1 MMILLIFWRRQL
13 SRDGRPVHRL
23 TLFRLT
29 CARLSTVLLLLVSY
43 PLSSLAAP
51 DQSTGVAAP
60 EKSPI
65 SWARAVNTRP
75 GRDAP
80 DLMERLRDGF
90 AMPDL
95 DNELVQK
102 YQNYYLQHPGAMKRL
117 LENGRRYFY
126 YVLEELER
134 RGMPSELALLPMV
147 ESSYNPRALSPARA
161 AGLWQF
167 IPSTGRNYGLSQ
179 SWWEDN
185 RRDVVSSTGAA
196 LDYLSYLYS
205 LMGDWHL
212 ALASYNW
219 GEGSVGRAVAKN
231 QQQGLATGYDDI
243 RMPAETK
250 NYVPRLQA
258 IKNILRNP
266 QLVSQLGLPVLPN
279 RPYFES
285 VALYGK
291 HIDLETVAKLA
302 NISVDEVKALNP
314 EHYRPVLKVETI
326 NLPKDRVSQFK
337 ANLNAYQESEKP
349 LSRWASYTVKPGE
362 KPERIADK
370 FKMSLSQLQE
380 ANGVSLKSLGKPGQP
395 LLVLTEGGDLPKGAG
410 PVNEMDENTPV
421 SVPEIEKPTGKSA
434 GGKAEKSSG
443 KGKDSS
449 AKESRSD
456 KGGKSGK
463 TGKNEKA
470 AKSDK
475 SGGKADKSAGADKAG
490 KSGKDAGS
498 SKASSSKSADKPS
511 AAKTSSQ
518 KSASGS
524 EKSGN
529 KPAASGKSS
538 SKSDSKDKKR

>member
-1 MMILLIFWRRQL
+1 MQLRALTVFLISL
-13 SRDGRPVHRL
+13 
-23 TLFRLT
+23 
-29 CARLSTVLLLLVSY
+29 CAQCAFSTA
-43 PLSSLAAP
+43 SLAA
-51 DQSTGVAAP
+51 DQSTGVVAP
-60 EKSPI
+60 DKSPI

-75 GRDAP
+75 GREAP

-102 YQNYYLQHPGAMKRL
+102 YQNYYMKNPGAMKRL
-117 LENGRRYFY
+117 LENGRRYLY

-147 ESSYNPRALSPARA
+147 ESSYNPKALSPARA

-219 GEGSVGRAVAKN
+219 GEGAVGRAVAKN
-231 QQQGLATGYDDI
+231 QAQGMPIGYDDI

-258 IKNILRNP
+258 IKNILRNQ
-266 QLVSQLGLPVLPN
+266 QLVSQMGLPVLPN

-291 HIDLETVAKLA
+291 HIDLDTVAKLA

-337 ANLNAYQESEKP
+337 ANLSNYQETEKP
-349 LSRWASYTVKPGE
+349 LSKWAAYTVQPGE
-362 KPERIADK
+362 KPASIADK

-395 LLVLTEGGDLPKGAG
+395 LLVLTEGGDLPKGAA
-410 PVNEMDENTPV
+410 PVSEMNENTPV
-421 SVPEIEKPTGKSA
+421 SVPEDDKPS
-434 GGKAEKSSG
+434 KAAAKTDKNDKPSG
-443 KGKDSS
+443 KGK
-449 AKESRSD
+449 E
-456 KGGKSGK
+456 SGK
-463 TGKNEKA
+463 ADKNTKG
-470 AKSDK
+470 AKDAKDPQSDK
-475 SGGKADKSAGADKAG
+475 SGGKGKTEKSSGADKSSKSAKEPAASKAPTAKASASKSSDKT
-490 KSGKDAGS
+490 SN
-498 SKASSSKSADKPS
+498 ASSSKSA
-511 AAKTSSQ
+511 
-518 KSASGS
+518 
-524 EKSGN
+524 
-529 KPAASGKSS
+529 PAKSS
-538 SKSDSKDKKR
+538 GKSDSKDKSKR

>member
-1 MMILLIFWRRQL
+1 MN
-13 SRDGRPVHRL
+13 
-23 TLFRLT
+23 LFRAL
-29 CARLSTVLLLLVSY
+29 RSLLAVAFIATTT
-43 PLSSLAAP
+43 LATGVYAAT

-95 DNELVQK
+95 DNELVRK
-102 YQNYYLQHPGAMKRL
+102 YQSYYLKNPGAMRRL
-117 LENGRRYFY
+117 LENGRRYAY

-147 ESSYNPRALSPARA
+147 ESSYNPKALSPARA

-219 GEGSVGRAVAKN
+219 GEGAVGRAVAKN
-231 QQQGLATGYDDI
+231 QAQGLPTGYDDI

-258 IKNILRNP
+258 IKNILRDP
-266 QLVSQLGLPVLPN
+266 QLVAQMNLPVLPN

-291 HIDLETVAKLA
+291 HIDLDTVAKLA

-314 EHYRPVLKVETI
+314 EHYRPVMKVETI
-326 NLPKDRVSQFK
+326 NLPKERVAQFK
-337 ANLNAYQESEKP
+337 SNLSLLEENDKP
-349 LSRWASYTVKPGE
+349 LSKWVSYTVQPGE
-362 KPERIADK
+362 KPQRIADK
-370 FKMSLSQLQE
+370 FNMSISQLQE
-380 ANGVSLKSLGKPGQP
+380 ANGVSLKSLSKPGQP
-395 LLVLTEGGDLPKGAG
+395 LLVLTEGNNELPKGAA
-410 PVNEMDENTPV
+410 PLVEMNENTPV
-421 SVPEIEKPTGKSA
+421 TVPE
-434 GGKAEKSSG
+434 
-443 KGKDSS
+443 
-449 AKESRSD
+449 
-456 KGGKSGK
+456 
-463 TGKNEKA
+463 
-470 AKSDK
+470 
-475 SGGKADKSAGADKAG
+475 
-490 KSGKDAGS
+490 
-498 SKASSSKSADKPS
+498 ADKPS
-511 AAKTSSQ
+511 KKSSRDKPLKSQSTRSKQLSANTGSTKTSKTPAKSGSSVKSSAPAPSKSPAKTTQ
-518 KSASGS
+518 TK
-524 EKSGN
+524 
-529 KPAASGKSS
+529 KSS
-538 SKSDSKDKKR
+538 SPQSTSKKRDK

>member
-1 MMILLIFWRRQL
+1 MTVSFLAQARALFSIATLLLIGL
-13 SRDGRPVHRL
+13 
-23 TLFRLT
+23 
-29 CARLSTVLLLLVSY
+29 
-43 PLSSLAAP
+43 PLSVSAAP

-80 DLMERLRDGF
+80 DLLERLRDGF

-95 DNELVQK
+95 DNDLVRK
-102 YQNYYLQHPGAMKRL
+102 YQNYYQQNPGAMRRL

-219 GEGSVGRAVAKN
+219 GEGAVARAVAKN
-231 QQQGLATGYDDI
+231 QQQGLPTGYDDI

-258 IKNILRNP
+258 IKNVLRDP
-266 QLVSQLGLPVLPN
+266 QLVAELGLPILPN

-291 HIDLETVAKLA
+291 HIDLDTVAKLA

-337 ANLNAYQESEKP
+337 SNLNAYQDSEKP
-349 LSRWASYTVKPGE
+349 LSHWASYTVQPGE
-362 KPERIADK
+362 KPKSIAEK

-380 ANGVSLKSLGKPGQP
+380 ANGVSLKSLSKPGQP
-395 LLVLTEGGDLPKGAG
+395 ILVKTDDGELPKGAA
-410 PVNEMDENTPV
+410 PVAEMDENTPV
-421 SVPEIEKPTGKSA
+421 NVPESDKPVKHASSKAESRPTGKSA
-434 GGKAEKSSG
+434 KST
-443 KGKDSS
+443 
-449 AKESRSD
+449 D
-456 KGGKSGK
+456 KTSKS
-463 TGKNEKA
+463 T
-470 AKSDK
+470 
-475 SGGKADKSAGADKAG
+475 
-490 KSGKDAGS
+490 AGS
-498 SKASSSKSADKPS
+498 SKSTPAKKMDKTTTSAKSSGTTKAKTTSSKDKP
-511 AAKTSSQ
+511 KVTS
-518 KSASGS
+518 
-524 EKSGN
+524 
-529 KPAASGKSS
+529 KPAAKPAATQN
-538 SKSDSKDKKR
+538 KKTKH

>member
-1 MMILLIFWRRQL
+1 MHMALCAIIMILLIFWRILHSAPRTPALPRRLNPNLYRALRFLAAL
-13 SRDGRPVHRL
+13 SLIGPP
-23 TLFRLT
+23 
-29 CARLSTVLLLLVSY
+29 LVCFG
-43 PLSSLAAP
+43 AP

-65 SWARAVNTRP
+65 SWTKAVNTRP
-75 GRDAP
+75 GREAP

-95 DNELVQK
+95 DNDLVRK
-102 YQNYYLQHPGAMKRL
+102 YQAYYIKNPGAMRRL
-117 LENGRRYFY
+117 LENGRRYAYF
-126 YVLEELER
+126 VLEELER

-147 ESSYNPRALSPARA
+147 ESSYNPKALSPARA

-219 GEGSVGRAVAKN
+219 GEGAVGRAVAKN
-231 QQQGLATGYDDI
+231 QQQGLPTGYDDI

-258 IKNILRNP
+258 IKNILRDK
-266 QLVSQLGLPVLPN
+266 QLVAQMGLPVLPN
-279 RPYFES
+279 RPYFEA
-285 VALYGK
+285 VAVYGK
-291 HIDLETVAKLA
+291 HIDIETVAKMA
-302 NISVDEVKALNP
+302 DISVDEVKALNP

-326 NLPKDRVSQFK
+326 NLPKDRVASFK
-337 ANLNAYQESEKP
+337 ANLNAYQENEKP
-349 LSRWASYTVKPGE
+349 LSRWASYTVQPGE

-395 LLVLTEGGDLPKGAG
+395 LLVLTEGSGDLPKGTASL
-410 PVNEMDENTPV
+410 VEMNDNTPEN
-421 SVPEIEKPTGKSA
+421 VPDSDKNAAKSTAAKADKRVDADKTAKSGSAKTSA
-434 GGKAEKSSG
+434 GKTPAVKTTSGKTSDTKAAVRKPDSSKDKPAGKAASSRTNP
-443 KGKDSS
+443 SS
-449 AKESRSD
+449 TPTS
-456 KGGKSGK
+456 GKSG
-463 TGKNEKA
+463 
-470 AKSDK
+470 AKSPT
-475 SGGKADKSAGADKAG
+475 
-490 KSGKDAGS
+490 
-498 SKASSSKSADKPS
+498 SKEK
-511 AAKTSSQ
+511 KTQ
-518 KSASGS
+518 
-524 EKSGN
+524 
-529 KPAASGKSS
+529 
-538 SKSDSKDKKR
+538 R

>member
-1 MMILLIFWRRQL
+1 MSPPIN
-13 SRDGRPVHRL
+13 RPPAVLRHPPPDRL
-23 TLFRLT
+23 NHPRAL
-29 CARLSTVLLLLVSY
+29 
-43 PLSSLAAP
+43 LAAFLIACLGLTGTVQAAA

-65 SWARAVNTRP
+65 GWTRAVNTRP

-80 DLMERLRDGF
+80 DLLERLRDGF

-95 DNELVQK
+95 DNDLVRK
-102 YQNYYLQHPGAMKRL
+102 YQNYYQQNPGAMRRL

-219 GEGSVGRAVAKN
+219 GEGAVGRAVAKN
-231 QQQGLATGYDDI
+231 QAQGLPTGYDDI

-258 IKNILRNP
+258 IKNVLRDP
-266 QLVSQLGLPVLPN
+266 QMVAALGLPILPN

-337 ANLNAYQESEKP
+337 SNLNTYQASEKP
-349 LSRWASYTVKPGE
+349 LSQWASYTVQPGE
-362 KPERIADK
+362 KPKHIADK

-380 ANGVSLKSLGKPGQP
+380 ANGISLKSLSKPGQP
-395 LLVLTEGGDLPKGAG
+395 ILVKTDEGDLPKGAA
-410 PVNEMDENTPV
+410 PVAEMDENTPV
-421 SVPEIEKPTGKSA
+421 SVPEADKPAKHVSSKPDKTSTDSSK
-434 GGKAEKSSG
+434 KTAEKKPGSQSSTS
-443 KGKDSS
+443 KKV
-449 AKESRSD
+449 
-456 KGGKSGK
+456 
-463 TGKNEKA
+463 
-470 AKSDK
+470 
-475 SGGKADKSAGADKAG
+475 DKSAGSKTT
-490 KSGKDAGS
+490 SV
-498 SKASSSKSADKPS
+498 KASSSAK
-511 AAKTSSQ
+511 AKTSSSSDKP
-518 KSASGS
+518 KSAKTAS
-524 EKSGN
+524 KPTT
-529 KPAASGKSS
+529 KPAATQ
-538 SKSDSKDKKR
+538 DKKTTR

>member
-1 MMILLIFWRRQL
+1 MNLPRVRAL
-13 SRDGRPVHRL
+13 
-23 TLFRLT
+23 
-29 CARLSTVLLLLVSY
+29 LSTALLLLIGQ
-43 PLSSLAAP
+43 PLVGLAA

-80 DLMERLRDGF
+80 DLLERLRDGF

-95 DNELVQK
+95 NNDLVQK
-102 YQNYYLQHPGAMKRL
+102 YQTYYTKNPGAMRRL
-117 LENGRRYFY
+117 LENGRRYLY

-147 ESSYNPRALSPARA
+147 ESSYNPKALSPARA
-161 AGLWQF
+161 SGLWQF

-219 GEGSVGRAVAKN
+219 GEGAVGRAVAKN
-231 QQQGLATGYDDI
+231 QAQGLPTGYDDI

-258 IKNILRNP
+258 IKNILRDP
-266 QLVSQLGLPVLPN
+266 QLVAQMNLPVLPN

-291 HIDLETVAKLA
+291 HIDLDTVAKLA

-337 ANLNAYQESEKP
+337 ANLNDYQESEKP
-349 LSRWASYTVKPGE
+349 LSRWASYTVQPGE
-362 KPERIADK
+362 KPAGIADK
-370 FKMSLSQLQE
+370 FKMSISQLQE

-395 LLVLTEGGDLPKGAG
+395 LLVLTEGSDLPKGAA
-410 PVNEMDENTPV
+410 PVSEMNENTPV
-421 SVPEIEKPTGKSA
+421 SVPDEDKPS
-434 GGKAEKSSG
+434 
-443 KGKDSS
+443 
-449 AKESRSD
+449 
-456 KGGKSGK
+456 
-463 TGKNEKA
+463 KA
-470 AKSDK
+470 ASKAKDK
-475 SGGKADKSAGADKAG
+475 VKADKSYITDKNSKTAKES
-490 KSGKDAGS
+490 KSDKPTS
-498 SKASSSKSADKPS
+498 KNSKAPTSKSTSSKSNDKPS
-511 AAKTSSQ
+511 AST
-518 KSASGS
+518 
-524 EKSGN
+524 
-529 KPAASGKSS
+529 KPAAAKPAPAKST
-538 SKSDSKDKKR
+538 SKSDSKDKSKR

>member
-1 MMILLIFWRRQL
+1 MLLIGQ
-13 SRDGRPVHRL
+13 P
-23 TLFRLT
+23 
-29 CARLSTVLLLLVSY
+29 LVG
-43 PLSSLAAP
+43 LAA

-80 DLMERLRDGF
+80 DLLERLRDGF

-102 YQNYYLQHPGAMKRL
+102 YQNYYIKNPGAMKRL
-117 LENGRRYFY
+117 LENGRRYAY

-219 GEGSVGRAVAKN
+219 GEGAVGRAVAKN
-231 QQQGLATGYDDI
+231 QAQGLPTGYDDI

-266 QLVSQLGLPVLPN
+266 QLVSQMGLPVLPN

-314 EHYRPVLKVETI
+314 EHYRPVMKVETI

-337 ANLNAYQESEKP
+337 TNLNNYQETEKP
-349 LSRWASYTVKPGE
+349 LSKWAAYTVQPGE
-362 KPERIADK
+362 KPATIADK

-380 ANGVSLKSLGKPGQP
+380 ANGVSLKSLSKPGQP
-395 LLVLTEGGDLPKGAG
+395 LLVLTEGGELPKGAA
-410 PVNEMDENTPV
+410 PVSEMNENTPV
-421 SVPEIEKPTGKSA
+421 SVPDDDKPAKAS
-434 GGKAEKSSG
+434 GKAEKSGAKGKDKDSTRADKADKSG
-443 KGKDSS
+443 KGDKGDKNAKTSKSDKSSSKAKADKPSADKRGKS
-449 AKESRSD
+449 AKEPPSSNAPAA
-456 KGGKSGK
+456 KPSASKSGD
-463 TGKNEKA
+463 KA
-470 AKSDK
+470 SGSSKATPAK
-475 SGGKADKSAGADKAG
+475 SGGKAD
-490 KSGKDAGS
+490 
-498 SKASSSKSADKPS
+498 
-511 AAKTSSQ
+511 
-518 KSASGS
+518 
-524 EKSGN
+524 
-529 KPAASGKSS
+529 
-538 SKSDSKDKKR
+538 SKDKPKR

>member
-1 MMILLIFWRRQL
+1 MTVPFLAPARARA
-13 SRDGRPVHRL
+13 
-23 TLFRLT
+23 LFSV
-29 CARLSTVLLLLVSY
+29 AALLLCG
-43 PLSSLAAP
+43 LSLNAAAAP

-65 SWARAVNTRP
+65 GWTRAVNTRP

-80 DLMERLRDGF
+80 DLLERLRDGF

-95 DNELVQK
+95 DNDLVRK
-102 YQNYYLQHPGAMKRL
+102 YQNYYQQNPGAMRRL

-219 GEGSVGRAVAKN
+219 GEGAVARAVAKN
-231 QQQGLATGYDDI
+231 QQQGLPTGYDDI

-258 IKNILRNP
+258 IKNVLRNS
-266 QLVSQLGLPVLPN
+266 QMVAQLGLPVLPN

-337 ANLNAYQESEKP
+337 SNLNAYQDSEKP
-349 LSRWASYTVKPGE
+349 LSRWASYTVQPGE
-362 KPERIADK
+362 KPANIADK

-380 ANGVSLKSLGKPGQP
+380 ANGVSLKSLSKPGQP
-395 LLVLTEGGDLPKGAG
+395 LLVLTEGGTDLPKGTA
-410 PVNEMDENTPV
+410 PVAEMDENTP
-421 SVPEIEKPTGKSA
+421 SNVPETDKPTGKPSV
-434 GGKAEKSSG
+434 GKADKAAPAKAVDVPAKADKTGKVDKSSKSDKLAKPSATKTSDKVTAVKSGNSKPATAKPTVSSDKAKSASTGSKKSEKTEKSSG
-443 KGKDSS
+443 K
-449 AKESRSD
+449 
-456 KGGKSGK
+456 
-463 TGKNEKA
+463 
-470 AKSDK
+470 
-475 SGGKADKSAGADKAG
+475 DKA
-490 KSGKDAGS
+490 
-498 SKASSSKSADKPS
+498 
-511 AAKTSSQ
+511 Q
-518 KSASGS
+518 K
-524 EKSGN
+524 
-529 KPAASGKSS
+529 
-538 SKSDSKDKKR
+538 R

>member
-1 MMILLIFWRRQL
+1 MNLLRVCRAIL
-13 SRDGRPVHRL
+13 P
-23 TLFRLT
+23 T
-29 CARLSTVLLLLVSY
+29 ALLLLIGQ
-43 PLSSLAAP
+43 PLVGLAA

-102 YQNYYLQHPGAMKRL
+102 YQNYYMKNPGAMKRL
-117 LENGRRYFY
+117 LENGRRYAY

-147 ESSYNPRALSPARA
+147 ESSYNPKALSPARA

-219 GEGSVGRAVAKN
+219 GEGAVGRAVAKN
-231 QQQGLATGYDDI
+231 QAQGLPTGYDDI

-266 QLVSQLGLPVLPN
+266 QVVAQLGLPVLPN

-337 ANLNAYQESEKP
+337 TNLNNYQETEKP
-349 LSRWASYTVKPGE
+349 LSKWASYTVQPGE
-362 KPERIADK
+362 KPASIADK

-395 LLVLTEGGDLPKGAG
+395 LLVLTEGGELPKGAA
-410 PVNEMDENTPV
+410 PVSEMNENTPV
-421 SVPEIEKPTGKSA
+421 SVPEDDKPPKSS
-434 GGKAEKSSG
+434 GKADKSSG
-443 KGKDSS
+443 KGKGKDS
-449 AKESRSD
+449 AKAD
-456 KGGKSGK
+456 KAEKSGK
-463 TGKNEKA
+463 GDKADKGDKNAKA
-470 AKSDK
+470 SKSDK
-475 SGGKADKSAGADKAG
+475 SGSKAKADKASSDKST
-490 KSGKDAGS
+490 KSVKEPAA
-498 SKASSSKSADKPS
+498 SKAPAAKSSASKSSDKPSSSKSAP
-511 AAKTSSQ
+511 A
-518 KSASGS
+518 
-524 EKSGN
+524 KSG
-529 KPAASGKSS
+529 
-538 SKSDSKDKKR
+538 SKSDSKDKSKR

>member
-1 MMILLIFWRRQL
+1 MN
-13 SRDGRPVHRL
+13 
-23 TLFRLT
+23 LFRALFFPVALIVT
-29 CARLSTVLLLLVSY
+29 SVLATGAN
-43 PLSSLAAP
+43 AAN

-95 DNELVQK
+95 DNELVHK
-102 YQNYYLQHPGAMKRL
+102 YQNYYLKNPAAMRRL
-117 LENGRRYFY
+117 LENGRRYAY

-147 ESSYNPRALSPARA
+147 ESSYNPKALSPARA

-219 GEGSVGRAVAKN
+219 GEGAVGRAVARN
-231 QQQGLATGYDDI
+231 QQQGQPSGYDDI

-258 IKNILRNP
+258 IKNILRDP
-266 QLVSQLGLPVLPN
+266 QLVAQMNLPILPN

-291 HIDLETVAKLA
+291 HIDLDTVAKLA

-314 EHYRPVLKVETI
+314 EHYRPVMKVETI
-326 NLPKDRVSQFK
+326 NLPKERVAQFK
-337 ANLNAYQESEKP
+337 SNLSLLEENDKP
-349 LSRWASYTVKPGE
+349 LSKWVSYTVQPGE
-362 KPERIADK
+362 KPQRIADK
-370 FKMSLSQLQE
+370 FNMSVSQLQE
-380 ANGVSLKSLGKPGQP
+380 ANGVSLKSLSKPGQP
-395 LLVLTEGGDLPKGAG
+395 LLVLTEGNNELPKGAA
-410 PVNEMDENTPV
+410 PLVEMNDNTPV
-421 SVPEIEKPTGKSA
+421 NVAEAEKPAKTSSRDKPLKSQ
-434 GGKAEKSSG
+434 ST
-443 KGKDSS
+443 
-449 AKESRSD
+449 RS
-456 KGGKSGK
+456 KQLSGK
-463 TGKNEKA
+463 TGSPNTGKA
-470 AKSDK
+470 STK
-475 SGGKADKSAGADKAG
+475 SGAPTN
-490 KSGKDAGS
+490 
-498 SKASSSKSADKPS
+498 SKAPVKSTQTKKSSGTQSSSKKRDK
-511 AAKTSSQ
+511 
-518 KSASGS
+518 
-524 EKSGN
+524 
-529 KPAASGKSS
+529 
-538 SKSDSKDKKR
+538 

>member
-1 MMILLIFWRRQL
+1 MNLLRAI
-13 SRDGRPVHRL
+13 PVAVFVGL
-23 TLFRLT
+23 
-29 CARLSTVLLLLVSY
+29 ALLPVSGQ
-43 PLSSLAAP
+43 AAP

-80 DLMERLRDGF
+80 DLMQRLRDGF

-102 YQNYYLQHPGAMKRL
+102 YLNYYMQHPAAMRRL
-117 LENGRRYFY
+117 LDNGRRYAYF
-126 YVLEELER
+126 VLEELER

-147 ESSYNPRALSPARA
+147 ESSYNPKALSPARA

-219 GEGSVGRAVAKN
+219 GEGAVGRAVAKN
-231 QQQGLATGYDDI
+231 QQQGLPTGYNDI
-243 RMPAETK
+243 RMPTETK

-266 QLVSQLGLPVLPN
+266 QLVAQLGLPVLPN
-279 RPYFES
+279 RPYFEA

-314 EHYRPVLKVETI
+314 EHDRPVLKVETI
-326 NLPKDRVSQFK
+326 NLPKDRVAQFK
-337 ANLNAYQESEKP
+337 SNLNAHQESEKP
-349 LSRWASYTVKPGE
+349 LSRWAAYTVQPGE

-380 ANGVSLKSLGKPGQP
+380 ANGFSLKSLSKPGQP
-395 LLVLTEGGDLPKGAG
+395 LLVLTEGGELPKGAA
-410 PVNEMDENTPV
+410 PLVEMNENTPV
-421 SVPEIEKPTGKSA
+421 SVPDDPPPLPRSAAQKLGKTSA
-434 GGKAEKSSG
+434 A
-443 KGKDSS
+443 D
-449 AKESRSD
+449 
-456 KGGKSGK
+456 KSGK
-463 TGKNEKA
+463 TGK
-470 AKSDK
+470 
-475 SGGKADKSAGADKAG
+475 ADKSLSS
-490 KSGKDAGS
+490 KSG
-498 SKASSSKSADKPS
+498 SKKSADKAAS
-511 AAKTSSQ
+511 ANTAKGGAAKPSVSAGN
-518 KSASGS
+518 KSSAS
-524 EKSGN
+524 
-529 KPAASGKSS
+529 KPNSDKKSS
-538 SKSDSKDKKR
+538 KK

>member
-1 MMILLIFWRRQL
+1 MQMLRAA
-13 SRDGRPVHRL
+13 L
-23 TLFRLT
+23 T
-29 CARLSTVLLLLVSY
+29 AVLLS
-43 PLSSLAAP
+43 LSAISTLSLAAP

-65 SWARAVNTRP
+65 GWTRAVNTRP
-75 GRDAP
+75 GRDAT

-95 DNELVQK
+95 NNELVQK
-102 YQNYYLQHPGAMKRL
+102 YQNYYLQHPGAMRRL
-117 LENGRRYFY
+117 LENGRRYAYF
-126 YVLEELER
+126 VLEELER

-167 IPSTGRNYGLSQ
+167 IPSTGRNYGLNQ

-196 LDYLSYLYS
+196 LDYLAYLYS

-258 IKNILRNP
+258 IKNILRDP
-266 QLVSQLGLPVLPN
+266 QQVAQMGLPVLPN

-291 HIDLETVAKLA
+291 HIDIDTVAKLA

-326 NLPKDRVSQFK
+326 NLPKERVSQFK
-337 ANLNAYQESEKP
+337 SNLNAYQESEKP
-349 LSRWASYTVKPGE
+349 LSRWSSYTVQPGE

-370 FKMSLSQLQE
+370 FNMSLSQLQE
-380 ANGVSLKSLGKPGQP
+380 ANGISLKSMSKPGQP
-395 LLVLTEGGDLPKGAG
+395 LLVITEGSTDQTKGTAALATM
-410 PVNEMDENTPV
+410 NDNTPTD
-421 SVPEIEKPTGKSA
+421 VPVVDKPIVKTSQHMPDTAPAKKTKETPGKEKPTKADKPQANDKGNKSA
-434 GGKAEKSSG
+434 GKEKSDKTDKVSKSAKAEKPIAKPS
-443 KGKDSS
+443 KSS
-449 AKESRSD
+449 ASATP
-456 KGGKSGK
+456 GKK
-463 TGKNEKA
+463 TK
-470 AKSDK
+470 
-475 SGGKADKSAGADKAG
+475 
-490 KSGKDAGS
+490 
-498 SKASSSKSADKPS
+498 
-511 AAKTSSQ
+511 
-518 KSASGS
+518 
-524 EKSGN
+524 
-529 KPAASGKSS
+529 
-538 SKSDSKDKKR
+538 

>member
-1 MMILLIFWRRQL
+1 MNLARVFRTLLPVAAIALFSQSL
-13 SRDGRPVHRL
+13 S
-23 TLFRLT
+23 
-29 CARLSTVLLLLVSY
+29 CW
-43 PLSSLAAP
+43 AAP

-65 SWARAVNTRP
+65 GWTRAVNTRP
-75 GRDAP
+75 GREAP
-80 DLMERLRDGF
+80 DLLARLRDGF

-95 DNELVQK
+95 DNELVRK
-102 YQNYYLQHPGAMKRL
+102 YQNYYLQNPGAMKRL

-147 ESSYNPRALSPARA
+147 ESSYNPKALSPARA

-231 QQQGLATGYDDI
+231 QQQGLPTAYDDI

-258 IKNILRNP
+258 IKNILRN
-266 QLVSQLGLPVLPN
+266 QQTVAQLGLPVLPN

-337 ANLNAYQESEKP
+337 SNLNNYQETEKP
-349 LSRWASYTVKPGE
+349 LSRWASYTVQPGE
-362 KPERIADK
+362 KPANIADK

-380 ANGVSLKSLGKPGQP
+380 ANGVSLKSLSKPGQP
-395 LLVLTEGGDLPKGAG
+395 LLVLTEGGELPKGAA
-410 PVNEMDENTPV
+410 PVSDMNENTPV
-421 SVPEIEKPTGKSA
+421 SVPEE
-434 GGKAEKSSG
+434 
-443 KGKDSS
+443 D
-449 AKESRSD
+449 
-456 KGGKSGK
+456 
-463 TGKNEKA
+463 KA
-470 AKSDK
+470 AKSSAKADK
-475 SGGKADKSAGADKAG
+475 PGKGTDSAKADKSAKGTQDAKDTKVGKSDKSNSKAKAG
-490 KSGKDAGS
+490 KPAGS
-498 SKASSSKSADKPS
+498 AKDSAPANHSAPKNNIAKSADKGSPKDNQKNNDKADS
-511 AAKTSSQ
+511 ARKPAPAKATS
-518 KSASGS
+518 KSA
-524 EKSGN
+524 
-529 KPAASGKSS
+529 GKT
-538 SKSDSKDKKR
+538 DSKDKAKR

>member
-1 MMILLIFWRRQL
+1 MNLPRVRAL
-13 SRDGRPVHRL
+13 
-23 TLFRLT
+23 
-29 CARLSTVLLLLVSY
+29 LSTALLLLIGQ
-43 PLSSLAAP
+43 PLVGLAA

-80 DLMERLRDGF
+80 DLLERLRDGF

-95 DNELVQK
+95 NNDLVQK
-102 YQNYYLQHPGAMKRL
+102 YQTYYTKNPGAMRRL
-117 LENGRRYFY
+117 LENGRRYLY

-147 ESSYNPRALSPARA
+147 ESSYNPKALSPARA
-161 AGLWQF
+161 SGLWQF

-219 GEGSVGRAVAKN
+219 GEGAVGRAVAKN
-231 QQQGLATGYDDI
+231 QAQGLPTGYDDI

-258 IKNILRNP
+258 IKNILRDP
-266 QLVSQLGLPVLPN
+266 QLVAQMNLPVLPN

-291 HIDLETVAKLA
+291 HIDLDTVAKLA

-337 ANLNAYQESEKP
+337 ANLNDYQESEKP
-349 LSRWASYTVKPGE
+349 LSRWAAYTVQPGE
-362 KPERIADK
+362 KPAGIADK
-370 FKMSLSQLQE
+370 FKMSISQLQE

-395 LLVLTEGGDLPKGAG
+395 LLVLTEGSDLPKGAA
-410 PVNEMDENTPV
+410 PVSEMNENTPV
-421 SVPEIEKPTGKSA
+421 SVPDEDKPS
-434 GGKAEKSSG
+434 
-443 KGKDSS
+443 
-449 AKESRSD
+449 
-456 KGGKSGK
+456 
-463 TGKNEKA
+463 KA
-470 AKSDK
+470 ASKAKDK
-475 SGGKADKSAGADKAG
+475 AKADKSDKTDKNSKTAKES
-490 KSGKDAGS
+490 KSDKPTS
-498 SKASSSKSADKPS
+498 KNSKAPTSKSTSSKSNDKPS
-511 AAKTSSQ
+511 AST
-518 KSASGS
+518 
-524 EKSGN
+524 
-529 KPAASGKSS
+529 KPAAAKPAPAKST
-538 SKSDSKDKKR
+538 SKSDSKDKSKR

>member
-1 MMILLIFWRRQL
+1 MKPFRALL
-13 SRDGRPVHRL
+13 SAA
-23 TLFRLT
+23 LF
-29 CARLSTVLLLLVSY
+29 LLLGHS
-43 PLSSLAAP
+43 LSGLAA
-51 DQSTGVAAP
+51 DQSTGVVAP

-80 DLMERLRDGF
+80 DLLARLRDGF

-95 DNELVQK
+95 NNDLVQK

-147 ESSYNPRALSPARA
+147 ESSYNPRAMSPARA

-219 GEGSVGRAVAKN
+219 GEGAVGRAVARN
-231 QQQGLATGYDDI
+231 QQQGLPAGYDDI
-243 RMPAETK
+243 RMPAETR

-266 QLVSQLGLPVLPN
+266 QLVAEMDLPILPN

-285 VALYGK
+285 VALYGQ

-314 EHYRPVLKVETI
+314 EHYRPVMKVETI
-326 NLPKDRVSQFK
+326 NLPKDRVAQFK
-337 ANLNAYQESEKP
+337 TNLNAYQDSEKP
-349 LSRWASYTVKPGE
+349 LSRWSSYTVQPGE
-362 KPERIADK
+362 KPQRIADK

-380 ANGVSLKSLGKPGQP
+380 ANGVSLKSMSKPGQP
-395 LLVLTEGGDLPKGAG
+395 LLVMTGGDEELPKGAA
-410 PVNEMDENTPV
+410 PITEMDDNTPV
-421 SVPEIEKPTGKSA
+421 NVPESDKTTKHASGKSGHSSPGA
-434 GGKAEKSSG
+434 DTDKAASKSAEKHDRTRASHSDKNKTSTKSSG
-443 KGKDSS
+443 TSKSS
-449 AKESRSD
+449 
-456 KGGKSGK
+456 KSTTSSKVPTENSKK
-463 TGKNEKA
+463 TSQKPA
-470 AKSDK
+470 ASH
-475 SGGKADKSAGADKAG
+475 SNTGTSAKSAGAKSTT
-490 KSGKDAGS
+490 KSGAT
-498 SKASSSKSADKPS
+498 SK
-511 AAKTSSQ
+511 
-518 KSASGS
+518 
-524 EKSGN
+524 N
-529 KPAASGKSS
+529 KKHP
-538 SKSDSKDKKR
+538 

>member
-1 MMILLIFWRRQL
+1 MITYRPILALLAV
-13 SRDGRPVHRL
+13 GL
-23 TLFRLT
+23 TLLT
-29 CARLSTVLLLLVSY
+29 GGVN
-43 PLSSLAAP
+43 AAN

-65 SWARAVNTRP
+65 SWVRAVNTRP

-80 DLMERLRDGF
+80 DLLERLRDGF

-95 DNELVQK
+95 DNELVRK
-102 YQNYYLQHPGAMKRL
+102 YQNYYMKNPGAMRRL
-117 LENGRRYFY
+117 LENGRRYAY

-147 ESSYNPRALSPARA
+147 ESSYNPKALSPARA

-219 GEGSVGRAVAKN
+219 GEGAVGRSVAKN
-231 QQQGLATGYDDI
+231 QQQGLPTGYDDI

-258 IKNILRNP
+258 IKNILRDP
-266 QLVSQLGLPVLPN
+266 QLVAQMGLPVLPN

-291 HIDLETVAKLA
+291 HIDIDTVAKLA

-326 NLPKDRVSQFK
+326 NLPKDRVTQFK
-337 ANLNAYQESEKP
+337 ANLNSYQETEKP
-349 LSRWASYTVKPGE
+349 LSRWASYTVQPGE

-370 FKMSLSQLQE
+370 FKMSISQLQE

-395 LLVLTEGGDLPKGAG
+395 LLVLTEGGELPKGAA
-410 PVNEMDENTPV
+410 PIAEMGDNTPV
-421 SVPEIEKPTGKSA
+421 SVPEDDKPPRSAGGKSDQGVKSSAKDSGKNNEAKTGKPGKPNKDTKNDRGIA
-434 GGKAEKSSG
+434 KGKAEKSSAAER
-443 KGKDSS
+443 S
-449 AKESRSD
+449 AKSSKEPGATKPSARSSD
-456 KGGKSGK
+456 K
-463 TGKNEKA
+463 A
-470 AKSDK
+470 ASPKV
-475 SGGKADKSAGADKAG
+475 A
-490 KSGKDAGS
+490 
-498 SKASSSKSADKPS
+498 SSKS
-511 AAKTSSQ
+511 
-518 KSASGS
+518 G
-524 EKSGN
+524 
-529 KPAASGKSS
+529 
-538 SKSDSKDKKR
+538 SKSDNKTVSKDKAKR

>member
-1 MMILLIFWRRQL
+1 MNLPRVRAL
-13 SRDGRPVHRL
+13 
-23 TLFRLT
+23 
-29 CARLSTVLLLLVSY
+29 LSTALLLLIGQ
-43 PLSSLAAP
+43 PLVGLAA

-80 DLMERLRDGF
+80 DLLERLRDGF

-95 DNELVQK
+95 NNDLVQK
-102 YQNYYLQHPGAMKRL
+102 YQTYYTKNPGAMRRL
-117 LENGRRYFY
+117 LENGRRYLY

-147 ESSYNPRALSPARA
+147 ESSYNPKALSPARA
-161 AGLWQF
+161 SGLWQF

-219 GEGSVGRAVAKN
+219 GEGAVGRAVAKN
-231 QQQGLATGYDDI
+231 QAQGLPTGYDDI

-258 IKNILRNP
+258 IKNILRDP
-266 QLVSQLGLPVLPN
+266 QLVAQMNLPVLPN

-291 HIDLETVAKLA
+291 HIDLDTVAKLA

-337 ANLNAYQESEKP
+337 ANLNDYQESEKP
-349 LSRWASYTVKPGE
+349 LSRWASYTVQPGE
-362 KPERIADK
+362 KPAGIADK
-370 FKMSLSQLQE
+370 FKMSISQLQE

-395 LLVLTEGGDLPKGAG
+395 LLVLTEGSDLPKGAA
-410 PVNEMDENTPV
+410 PVSEMNENTPV
-421 SVPEIEKPTGKSA
+421 SVPDEDKPS
-434 GGKAEKSSG
+434 
-443 KGKDSS
+443 
-449 AKESRSD
+449 
-456 KGGKSGK
+456 
-463 TGKNEKA
+463 KA
-470 AKSDK
+470 ASKAKDK
-475 SGGKADKSAGADKAG
+475 AKADKSDKTDKNSKTAKES
-490 KSGKDAGS
+490 KSDKPTS
-498 SKASSSKSADKPS
+498 KNSKAPTSKSTSSKSSDKPS
-511 AAKTSSQ
+511 AST
-518 KSASGS
+518 
-524 EKSGN
+524 
-529 KPAASGKSS
+529 KPAAAKPAPAKST
-538 SKSDSKDKKR
+538 SKSDSKDKSKR

>member
-1 MMILLIFWRRQL
+1 MNLPRVRAL
-13 SRDGRPVHRL
+13 
-23 TLFRLT
+23 
-29 CARLSTVLLLLVSY
+29 LSTALLLLIGQ
-43 PLSSLAAP
+43 PLVGLAA

-80 DLMERLRDGF
+80 DLLERLRDGF

-95 DNELVQK
+95 NNDLVQK
-102 YQNYYLQHPGAMKRL
+102 YQTYYTKNPGAMRRL
-117 LENGRRYFY
+117 LENGRRYLY

-147 ESSYNPRALSPARA
+147 ESSYNPKALSPARA
-161 AGLWQF
+161 SGLWQF

-219 GEGSVGRAVAKN
+219 GEGAVGRAVAKN
-231 QQQGLATGYDDI
+231 QAQGLPTGYDDI

-258 IKNILRNP
+258 IKNILRDP
-266 QLVSQLGLPVLPN
+266 QLVAQMNLPVLPN

-291 HIDLETVAKLA
+291 HIDLDTVAKLA

-337 ANLNAYQESEKP
+337 ANLNDYQESEKP
-349 LSRWASYTVKPGE
+349 LSRWAAYTVQPGE
-362 KPERIADK
+362 KPAGIADK
-370 FKMSLSQLQE
+370 FKMSISQLQE

-395 LLVLTEGGDLPKGAG
+395 LLVLTEGSDLPKGAA
-410 PVNEMDENTPV
+410 PVSEMNENTPV
-421 SVPEIEKPTGKSA
+421 SVPDEDKPS
-434 GGKAEKSSG
+434 KAAS
-443 KGKDSS
+443 KGKD
-449 AKESRSD
+449 
-456 KGGKSGK
+456 
-463 TGKNEKA
+463 KA
-470 AKSDK
+470 
-475 SGGKADKSAGADKAG
+475 KADKSDKTDKNSKTAKES
-490 KSGKDAGS
+490 KSDKPT
-498 SKASSSKSADKPS
+498 SKNSKSTSSKSSDKPS
-511 AAKTSSQ
+511 AST
-518 KSASGS
+518 
-524 EKSGN
+524 
-529 KPAASGKSS
+529 KPATAKPPPAKST
-538 SKSDSKDKKR
+538 SKNDSKDKSKR

>member
-1 MMILLIFWRRQL
+1 MNLPRVRAL
-13 SRDGRPVHRL
+13 
-23 TLFRLT
+23 
-29 CARLSTVLLLLVSY
+29 LSTALLLLIGQ
-43 PLSSLAAP
+43 PLVGLAA

-80 DLMERLRDGF
+80 DLLERLRDGF

-95 DNELVQK
+95 NNDLVQK
-102 YQNYYLQHPGAMKRL
+102 YQTYYTKNPGAMRRL
-117 LENGRRYFY
+117 LENGRRYLY

-147 ESSYNPRALSPARA
+147 ESSYNPKALSPARA
-161 AGLWQF
+161 SGLWQF

-219 GEGSVGRAVAKN
+219 GEGAVGRAVAKN
-231 QQQGLATGYDDI
+231 QAQGLPTGYDDI

-258 IKNILRNP
+258 IKNILRDP
-266 QLVSQLGLPVLPN
+266 QLVAQMNLPVLPN

-291 HIDLETVAKLA
+291 HIDLDTVAKLA

-337 ANLNAYQESEKP
+337 ANLNDYQESEKP
-349 LSRWASYTVKPGE
+349 LSRWAAYTVQPGE
-362 KPERIADK
+362 KPAGIADK
-370 FKMSLSQLQE
+370 FKMSISQLQE

-395 LLVLTEGGDLPKGAG
+395 LLVLTEGSDLPKGAA
-410 PVNEMDENTPV
+410 PVSEMNENTPV
-421 SVPEIEKPTGKSA
+421 SVPDEDKPS
-434 GGKAEKSSG
+434 
-443 KGKDSS
+443 
-449 AKESRSD
+449 
-456 KGGKSGK
+456 
-463 TGKNEKA
+463 KA
-470 AKSDK
+470 ASKAKDK
-475 SGGKADKSAGADKAG
+475 AKADKSDKTDKNSKTAKES
-490 KSGKDAGS
+490 KSDKPTS
-498 SKASSSKSADKPS
+498 KNSKAPTSKSTSSKSSDKPS
-511 AAKTSSQ
+511 AST
-518 KSASGS
+518 
-524 EKSGN
+524 
-529 KPAASGKSS
+529 KPATAKPAPAKST
-538 SKSDSKDKKR
+538 SKSDSKDKSKR